1 MVFTTVL
8 EAVEFKGEFELPT
21 PGPTRS
27 LIAPALRCPPLL
39 SLGLPPSPLAERDVE
54 NKGRLAERQADGGRT
69 GNEESLLARAC
80 YTYLDHKS

>member
-27 LIAPALRCPPLL
+27 LIAPALRCPPLH

-54 NKGRLAERQADGGRT
+54 GGAERQADGGRT